1 VPPTQKRGVAQLAE
15 AALRTNST
23 ASYYSKLSIHRR
35 SLKRMSGTITSSR
48 LLAHIQ
54 PPLPNAGG

>member
-1 VPPTQKRGVAQLAE
+1 MAE

-35 SLKRMSGTITSSR
+35 SLKRMSGTITSSM
-48 LLAHIQ
+48 LLVQLQ
-54 PPLPNAGG
+54 PPQPNTGE